1 MRSGGCALQQT
12 LTAEAASALKH
23 SLGLARKRGHA
34 QVTPL
39 HVAATLLSLR
49 ASSFTRGCLKSQP
62 HQISHPLQCRA
73 LELCFNVALNKL
85 PTRPA
90 PFIHTSHQPSLSN
103 ALIAA
108 LKRAQ
113 AHQRRGS
120 IEQQQQQPLLTARVE
135 LEQLIISILDDPS
148 VSRVMREAGLSSIA
162 VKNNIEDSSSL
173 PSSVFQC
180 YNTSGGVFSSPCSPS
195 ASENNTLSFRQN
207 YFLDAYTSEFN
218 NQVLFSPTNK
228 EPVYPFPITGATA
241 SFNKDDIK
249 VVLDTLLR
257 KKKKNTVI
265 VGDSVSFT
273 EGLVREVMRRF
284 ERSEVPDELKS
295 TNFIKFQLAP
305 VSLRYMKRDEV
316 EMKVLELKR
325 KVDSVALGG
334 GRGCI
339 FYIGDIKWIMEGS
352 FSKEK
357 EGSLDVEF
365 SGYNPVDHLV
375 SEIGKLFCDCGTSNT
390 KVWLMATASYQTY
403 MRCQMK
409 QPPLESLWALQ
420 AVPVPSGG
428 LALSLHASSVLDS
441 KMTVSQNP
449 SQMLETELFNNKEQH
464 DKLNCC
470 EECTYYEKDAQFLK
484 TDQKKMLP
492 FWLQS
497 HNMEAKQKDE
507 LTKLR
512 TKWNRLC
519 HCHHQS
525 QQHLNKANNRYNMNA
540 KIYPYNSSSS
550 ISFANNTYSSNLVPR
565 FQRQQSCIEFN
576 FSDTKQ
582 PTEPVVDSLGGME
595 EGNEVKTTLALGN
608 GGGSGEPVGDIT
620 DITLQRAHICKL
632 LQENVAWH
640 SETVPSIAEALIDSK
655 SGKRSKITWLFM
667 QGNDSIG
674 KRRMALAVAESVF
687 GSADKILHLDMLK
700 KDTSIAPFY
709 EMLAGALKTHQELV
723 VLIENVDF
731 ADAQFKKLLADGF
744 ETGNFENLTR
754 TKEKIGQLVFILSNG
769 DSTSNEE
776 KNQDNVMKLLLQV
789 SETKPNI
796 ETPCLGYKRIAELD
810 LFSKTK
816 IPRIEEN
823 GEASLLSEQESK
835 KKDFSRQTSFN
846 TLDLNLE
853 AGEGDDKTGESIPI
867 STDSTKETIAD
878 SLSLNRFLDSIEN
891 KFELNTSPAM
901 EKEMA
906 ELFLSKIKRSFEEVC
921 GRQYMVN
928 FSVDERVIEEMYV
941 GCGSFTNSLFEKWL
955 RDIFQNSLQ
964 TVKFGGK
971 EGIVVRL
978 TWGGKGDT
986 KLDNG
991 FMSSTLPKSIQ
1002 VNYLME

>member
-12 LTAEAASALKH
+12 LTAEAASVLKH

-49 ASSFTRGCLKSQP
+49 ASSFTRGCLKSQH
-62 HQISHPLQCRA
+62 HQTSHPLQCRA
-73 LELCFNVALNKL
+73 LELCFNVAINRV

-90 PFIHTSHQPSLSN
+90 PFIHNSHQPSLSN

-148 VSRVMREAGLSSIA
+148 VSRVMREAGFSSTA

-195 ASENNTLSFRQN
+195 ASESNTLSFRKN
-207 YFLDAYTSEFN
+207 YFLDAYGSEFN
-218 NQVLFSPTNK
+218 NQILFSPTNK

-257 KKKKNTVI
+257 KKKKKNTVI

-273 EGLVREVMRRF
+273 EGLVREVMRMF

-325 KVDSVALGG
+325 KVDSVALRG

-352 FSKEK
+352 FSKKK

-365 SGYNPVDHLV
+365 SGYNPVEHLV

-403 MRCQMK
+403 MKCQMK
-409 QPPLESLWALQ
+409 QSPLESLWALQ

-428 LALSLHASSVLDS
+428 LALSLHASCVLDS
-441 KMTVSQNP
+441 KMTVSQNQ
-449 SQMLETELFNNKEQH
+449 SQMLETKLLNKEQQ

-470 EECTYYEKDAQFLK
+470 EECTYYNKEAQFLEK
-484 TDQKKMLP
+484 DQKKMLP

-497 HNMEAKQKDE
+497 HNTETNQKDE
-507 LTKLR
+507 LIKFR

-525 QQHLNKANNRYNMNA
+525 QQYHNKSNKNYNWNA

-550 ISFANNTYSSNLVPR
+550 ISFANNTNSSNLVPC
-565 FQRQQSCIEFN
+565 FQPQQSCIEYN

-582 PTEPVVDSLGGME
+582 ETDPVVDSLGGTE

-620 DITLQRAHICKL
+620 DRTLQRAHICKL
-632 LQENVAWH
+632 LQENIAWH
-640 SETVPSIAEALIDSK
+640 SETVPSIAEALVDSK
-655 SGKRSKITWLFM
+655 SGKRSKITWLLM
-667 QGNDSIG
+667 QGNDSVG
-674 KRRMALAVAESVF
+674 KRRIALAVAESVF
-687 GSADKILHLDMLK
+687 GSADKILHLDMQK
-700 KDTSIAPFY
+700 KDNSIASFY
-709 EMLAGALKTHQELV
+709 EMLAGALKTHQQLV

-731 ADAQFKKLLADGF
+731 DDAQFKKLLSDGF
-744 ETGNFENLTR
+744 ETGKFENLTR
-754 TKEKIGQLVFILSNG
+754 KMEKLGQLVFILSNG
-769 DSTSNEE
+769 DSTSNKE
-776 KNQDNVMKLLLQV
+776 KNQDNVIKLLLQV
-789 SETKPNI
+789 SKTKPNI
-796 ETPCLGYKRIAELD
+796 ETPCLGYKRRAELD
-810 LFSKTK
+810 LFSKIK

-823 GEASLLSEQESK
+823 KEALLLSEQGSR
-835 KKDFSRQTSFN
+835 KKDFSRQSSFN
-846 TLDLNLE
+846 TLDLNLK
-853 AGEGDDKTGESIPI
+853 AGEEDDKTGKSNPN
-867 STDSTKETIAD
+867 SSDMTRETIVD
-878 SLSLNRFLDSIEN
+878 SLSLNGLLDSIEN
-891 KFELNTSPAM
+891 RFELNTSPAR
-901 EKEMA
+901 EKEIT
-906 ELFLSKIKRSFEEVC
+906 ELFLSKIKESFEEVF
-921 GRQYMVN
+921 GKQYVVN

-941 GCGSFTNSLFEKWL
+941 GCGFFTNSLFEKWL

-978 TWGGKGDT
+978 TWGGKGDR

-991 FMSSTLPKSIQ
+991 FMSSTLPKTIQ